1 MKMSERERIFGRYRI
16 VRRLA
21 QGGMGVVYL
30 GRLEGAAG
38 FSKPVIIKR
47 VLRDMDNP
55 GESQARFIR
64 EAQILSHLSHPCIVS
79 VLDFGRDDDGYAM
92 VLEYM
97 HGYDLGLW
105 LRYLQ
110 LTQVSLPWE
119 EGLLIALRALSGL
132 HYAHTFRRSDGTEAA
147 VLHRD
152 ISPGNILIDL
162 EGQVRLLDFGIARMA
177 QGDTAQYKTR
187 EGVLQG
193 KIGFLAPELFAG
205 DEPSP
210 SSDTFSLAI
219 VLYQMLTGIHP
230 FKADNDSQTIWRVL
244 REAPEPLATY
254 RADLPDGLEP
264 ALFRALEKVPEQRYE
279 SAEHFARTL
288 RALWKRDE
296 AEIQSELQAHVR
308 RDFEGDLPA
317 RLDIEPLGARDRA
330 WRSAGDTGSAV
341 FPLRSSR
348 SPPALS
354 SPPTREQHLAV
365 PALPEASWER
375 AGSPAGTSDKRWRL
389 PLALASVSLL
399 AGAGWLLRQQPAT
412 SEGRFIVVEGQ
423 GSEHAAEAETDPG
436 ALNTAPGA
444 AAPADRPVAAVGGDG
459 AGAASVDGD
468 RAALVRQLAR
478 RQAAFQ
484 ACVREQARDLS
495 GEVQLTLS
503 FEVAASGQVSGASLV
518 PSAIEATEAGRCLL
532 RVARATQFQQLTR
545 PLHFSVPLRARAV
558 TR

>member
-1 MKMSERERIFGRYRI
+1 MKRTEPERVLGRYRV

-47 VLRDMDNP
+47 VLPDAENP
-55 GESQARFIR
+55 AASEARFIR
-64 EAQILSHLSHPCIVS
+64 EAQILSHLQHPCIVG

-97 HGYDLGLW
+97 HGYDLGRW
-105 LRYLQ
+105 LKYLQ
-110 LTQVSLPWE
+110 LTRLELPWE
-119 EGLLIALRALSGL
+119 EALLIALRALSGL
-132 HYAHTFRRSDGTEAA
+132 HYAHTFRRSDGSEAA

-177 QGDTAQYKTR
+177 QGDAAQYKTQ

-193 KIGFLAPELFAG
+193 KVSFLAPELFCG
-205 DEPSP
+205 DEPSA
-210 SSDTFSLAI
+210 SSDTYSLAI
-219 VLYQMLTGIHP
+219 VLYQMLTGIQP
-230 FKADNDSQTIWRVL
+230 FKADNDSQTMWRVL
-244 REAPEPLATY
+244 QAAPQPLATY
-254 RADLPDGLEP
+254 RADLPAGLEP
-264 ALFRALEKVPEQRYE
+264 ILFRALEKSPEKRYE
-279 SAEHFARTL
+279 SAEHFARAL
-288 RALWKRDE
+288 RALSKRNE
-296 AEIQSELQAHVR
+296 ADVQSDLQAHVR
-308 RDFEGDLPA
+308 RDFAGNLPA
-317 RLDIEPLGARDRA
+317 RLDIEPLGERDRA
-330 WRSAGDTGSAV
+330 WRSAGDTGSVLPA
-341 FPLRSSR
+341 LRSSL

-354 SPPTREQHLAV
+354 SPPTVKQPTAA

-389 PLALASVSLL
+389 PLALAGVSLL
-399 AGAGWLLRQQPAT
+399 AGVAWLLRQKPAT

-423 GSEHAAEAETDPG
+423 GSEHAAAADPG
-436 ALNTAPGA
+436 ALNAAPGA
-444 AAPADRPVAAVGGDG
+444 APPAEYPVAAAAGDG
-459 AGAASVDGD
+459 AGAPSVAAD
-468 RAALVRQLAR
+468 RAALARQLAR

-484 ACVREQARDLS
+484 ACVREQPQDPS

-518 PSAIEATEAGRCLL
+518 PTAIEATEAGRCLL
-532 RVARATQFQQLTR
+532 RVARATQFQQLTQ

-558 TR
+558 AR